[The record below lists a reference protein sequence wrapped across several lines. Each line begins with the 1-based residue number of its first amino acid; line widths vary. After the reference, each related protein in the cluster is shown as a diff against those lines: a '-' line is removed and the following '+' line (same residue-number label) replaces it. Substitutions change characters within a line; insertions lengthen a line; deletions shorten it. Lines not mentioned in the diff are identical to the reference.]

1 MKMYFWARN
10 FENVIFERAIL
21 RKDFQKFEKATI
33 NYIFPD
39 TLFKLKY
46 KSKYAFLYFVESL
59 ICHGTFVCVMVY
71 SEYQT
76 LAGFERTF

>member
-1 MKMYFWARN
+1 MYFWARN

-21 RKDFQKFEKATI
+21 RKDFQKF
-33 NYIFPD
+33 D
-39 TLFKLKY
+39 